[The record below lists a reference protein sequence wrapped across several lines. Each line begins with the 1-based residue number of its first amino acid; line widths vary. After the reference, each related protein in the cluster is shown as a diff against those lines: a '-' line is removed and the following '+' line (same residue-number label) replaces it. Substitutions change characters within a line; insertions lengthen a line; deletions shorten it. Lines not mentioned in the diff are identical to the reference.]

1 MWDEEAYKSR
11 VNIIFEA
18 IDEVMSKYRDVNVE
32 EVDVD
37 DLTITISYKGIRAT
51 IYPYE
56 EIIDI
61 ELEDSANDED
71 VEYVEKVAIELLNN
85 ILNTLV
91 LLKMLDLN

>member
-1 MWDEEAYKSR
+1 MWDEEAYKSKL
-11 VNIIFEA
+11 NMIFEA
-18 IDEVMSKYRDVNVE
+18 IDEVMSKYRDIDVE

-37 DLTITISYKGIRAT
+37 DLTITISYKGIKAT

-56 EIIDI
+56 ETIDI
-61 ELEDSANDED
+61 ELEDSVNDDD

-85 ILNTLV
+85 ILNTLI

>member
-1 MWDEEAYKSR
+1 MWDEIAYKSK
-11 VNIIFEA
+11 VNMIFEA

-37 DLTITISYKGIRAT
+37 DLTITISYKGIKAT
-51 IYPYE
+51 IHPYE
-56 EIIDI
+56 ETIDI
-61 ELEDSANDED
+61 ELEDSVNDED

-85 ILNTLV
+85 MLNTLV